1 VTLTGRKDG
10 MRSIIFI
17 NKSELMKNKRAI
29 YVIGIL
35 LSVLLVCGTQLNA
48 QKIELSPFIGY
59 ETGAQIHSTLGDL
72 HINDGMD
79 WGGSLDVGIG
89 GGRYGEFSYSHMAS
103 SLHVTGSL
111 TSYEPVNVAVDYY
124 SLGVLQEIRPEAKA
138 TPYGLFTLG
147 VVNYRQTSGGDV
159 AENKMHVSLAGGVKI
174 KASERIGL
182 RLQARLLLP
191 LYYAGTYF
199 GVGTGGASAGVSGG
213 IQGVQG
219 DFTAALVI
227 NLR

>member
-1 VTLTGRKDG
+1 
-10 MRSIIFI
+10 
-17 NKSELMKNKRAI
+17 MKNKKAI
-29 YVIGIL
+29 YITGMVL
-35 LSVLLVCGTQLNA
+35 AVLLVCGTQLKA
-48 QKIELSPFIGY
+48 QKVELSPFIGY
-59 ETGAQIHSTLGDL
+59 ETGAQIHSSLGDL

-89 GGRYGEFSYSHMAS
+89 GGRYGEFSYSHMATS
-103 SLHVTGSL
+103 VHVSGSL
-111 TSYEPVNVAVDYY
+111 TSYEPVNLAVDYY
-124 SLGVLQEIRPEAKA
+124 SLGMLQEVRPDAKA

-147 VVNYRQTSGGDV
+147 VVNYRQTSGGDTR
-159 AENKMHVSLAGGVKI
+159 ENKMHVSLAGGVKI

-191 LYYAGTYF
+191 IYYAGTYF
-199 GVGTGGASAGVSGG
+199 GIGTGGASAGVSGG

>member
-1 VTLTGRKDG
+1 
-10 MRSIIFI
+10 
-17 NKSELMKNKRAI
+17 MKNKRANLLI
-29 YVIGIL
+29 CNICTIL
-35 LSVLLVCGTQLNA
+35 LVTVTQARA

-59 ETGAQIHSTLGDL
+59 ETGAQIHSSLGDL
-72 HINDGMD
+72 HIDDGMD

-103 SLHVTGSL
+103 SVHVTGGL
-111 TSYEPVNVAVDYY
+111 TSYEPVNLAVDYY
-124 SLGVLQEIRPEAKA
+124 SLGMLQEIKPDAKA

-147 VVNYRQTSGGDV
+147 IVNYRQTSGGDA
-159 AENKMHVSLAGGVKI
+159 AENKMHISLAGGVKI
-174 KASERIGL
+174 KASERVGL
-182 RLQARLLLP
+182 RLQARLLMP